1 MAEARGS
8 ASHSSRDPSGPRYR
22 RTICDTGST
31 PGSSDPMLAHTVKHR
46 IPHPPVDPHLSEGV
60 PMRSVMTGMGIALL
74 YATTAGSPAAAQTPT
89 SIDGLISSAKA
100 AAGTDWSGIFM
111 RLCIPPA
118 PGSGPGGGGPRS
130 GPPARESWYAEPARA
145 ADNLYFLGTR
155 AHHAWAL
162 VGSEGIIVIEALF
175 DYAASD
181 QILGGLRKMGL
192 DPDDVRYVVMSHAH
206 GDHDGGAR
214 MLQDSLPSARLVYG
228 TEDWDLATSSPNRAG
243 GVPRRD
249 LDGTDGLVLSVGDAS
264 LRIVTMP
271 GHTAG
276 TLSYL
281 FEARDN
287 GQPMRIAYV
296 GGTAIP
302 FNSDGEYYDGYLAS
316 SQKVADAAAE
326 FGATVLLSNHTEF
339 DNGLWKAH
347 AAANRRGVERNPF
360 DVGAAG
366 VARYFQVVRDCTT
379 AAKMRAAAG

>member
-1 MAEARGS
+1 MAG
-8 ASHSSRDPSGPRYR
+8 
-22 RTICDTGST
+22 I
-31 PGSSDPMLAHTVKHR
+31 
-46 IPHPPVDPHLSEGV
+46 
-60 PMRSVMTGMGIALL
+60 GIALL
-74 YATTAGSPAAAQTPT
+74 SAVTAASPAVAQSPGATVEGLVSAAK
-89 SIDGLISSAKA
+89 G
-100 AAGTDWSGIFM
+100 AAGTDWSGTFM
-111 RLCIPPA
+111 RLCVPPL
-118 PGSGPGGGGPRS
+118 PGTGPGGGGGGGARP
-130 GPPARESWYAEPARA
+130 GPPARESWYAEPARV

-175 DYAASD
+175 DYAASEL
-181 QILGGLRKMGL
+181 ILGGLRKMGL
-192 DPDDVRYVVMSHAH
+192 DPDAVRYVVLSHGH
-206 GDHDGGAR
+206 GDHDGGAK
-214 MLQDSLPSARLVYG
+214 MLQDSLPNARLVYG
-228 TEDWDLATSSPNRAG
+228 AEDWDLATSSPNRPG

-249 LDGTDGLVLSVGDAS
+249 LDGTDGMLLSVGDAS

-296 GGTAIP
+296 GGTAIS
-302 FNSDGEYYDGYLAS
+302 FNGEPDYYDRYIAS
-316 SQKVADAAAE
+316 SQKLASAAEE

-366 VARYFQVVRDCTT
+366 VARYFQVVRDCTS
-379 AAKMRAAAG
+379 AAKLRAAAG